1 VRGRGRGGHR
11 IAACRETYSEHVYT
25 PGRVSNEAADTA
37 LLIRRAQAG
46 DDHAVE
52 VLIDRAR
59 PVIRAVLVTRY
70 LVGQTQADMWSLAT
84 EYTLVALRDY
94 RPGRASW
101 RTFLSMVLC
110 RRLDADITASRRKKR
125 WRGQRD
131 LPLDEIGEREIPDPN
146 APDPARMA
154 DVIDADTLA
163 LWLGSRLSGLEEAV
177 ARGIAEGLSYADIA
191 QQLGVRQKTVDNALQ
206 RLRRKALRDRDTMC
220 EAEQ

>member
-1 VRGRGRGGHR
+1 MASS
-11 IAACRETYSEHVYT
+11 AAYQIGQTWRE
-25 PGRVSNEAADTA
+25 AQDTNA
-37 LLIRRAQAG
+37 LVRRAQSG
-46 DDHAVE
+46 DADAIETLLRRSAPILGRAMRSLHLPGEEPADTLAFHRRSF
-52 VLIDRAR
+52 LI
-59 PVIRAVLVTRY
+59 
-70 LVGQTQADMWSLAT
+70 
-84 EYTLVALRDY
+84 ALRDY
-94 RPGRASW
+94 RPERGASW
-101 RTFLSMVLC
+101 PRFLHMVLC

-177 ARGIAEGLSYADIA
+177 ARGIAEGLSYAAIA

-206 RLRRKALRDRDTMC
+206 RLRRKAQRDREREIM
-220 EAEQ
+220 

>member
-1 VRGRGRGGHR
+1 MASSSAYQIGQTW
-11 IAACRETYSEHVYT
+11 RESQ
-25 PGRVSNEAADTA
+25 DTNA
-37 LLIRRAQAG
+37 LVRRAQAG

-52 VLIDRAR
+52 VLIDRSR
-59 PVIRAVLVTRY
+59 PVIRAVLLTRY

-177 ARGIAEGLSYADIA
+177 ARGIAEGLSYAAIA

-206 RLRRKALRDRDTMC
+206 RLRRKAQRDREREVM
-220 EAEQ
+220 

>member
-1 VRGRGRGGHR
+1 MASS
-11 IAACRETYSEHVYT
+11 AAYQIGQTWRESQ
-25 PGRVSNEAADTA
+25 DTNA
-37 LLIRRAQAG
+37 LIRRAQAG

-52 VLIDRAR
+52 VLIERSR
-59 PVIRAVLVTRY
+59 PVIRAVLRTRY
-70 LVGQTQADMWSLAT
+70 LVGQTPADMWSLAT
-84 EYTLVALRDY
+84 EYTLIALRDY
-94 RPGRASW
+94 RPGRSSW
-101 RTFLSMVLC
+101 RTFLALVLC

-177 ARGIAEGLSYADIA
+177 ARGIAEGLSYAAIA

-206 RLRRKALRDRDTMC
+206 RLRRKAQRDR
-220 EAEQ
+220 EREVV

>member
-1 VRGRGRGGHR
+1 MASS
-11 IAACRETYSEHVYT
+11 AAYQIGQTWRE
-25 PGRVSNEAADTA
+25 AQDTNA
-37 LLIRRAQAG
+37 LVRRAQSG
-46 DDHAVE
+46 DADAIETLLRRSAPILGRAMRSLHLPGEEPADTLAFHRRSF
-52 VLIDRAR
+52 LI
-59 PVIRAVLVTRY
+59 
-70 LVGQTQADMWSLAT
+70 
-84 EYTLVALRDY
+84 ALRDY
-94 RPGRASW
+94 RPERGASW
-101 RTFLSMVLC
+101 PRFLHMVLC

-177 ARGIAEGLSYADIA
+177 ARGIAEGLSYAAIA

-206 RLRRKALRDRDTMC
+206 RLRRKALRNREREVM
-220 EAEQ
+220 

>member
-1 VRGRGRGGHR
+1 MGLSHRGGHR

-52 VLIDRAR
+52 VLIDRSR
-59 PVIRAVLVTRY
+59 PVIRAVLLTRY

-177 ARGIAEGLSYADIA
+177 ARGIAEGLSYAAIA

-206 RLRRKALRDRDTMC
+206 RLRRKAQRDREREVM
-220 EAEQ
+220 

>member
-1 VRGRGRGGHR
+1 MRGRGRGGHR

-59 PVIRAVLVTRY
+59 PVIRAVLSTRY

-177 ARGIAEGLSYADIA
+177 ARGIAEGLSYAAIA

-206 RLRRKALRDRDTMC
+206 RLRRKAQRDREREVM
-220 EAEQ
+220 

>member
-1 VRGRGRGGHR
+1 MRGRGRGGHR
-11 IAACRETYSEHVYT
+11 IATCRETYSEHVYT

-52 VLIDRAR
+52 VLIERSR
-59 PVIRAVLVTRY
+59 PVIRAVLRTRY
-70 LVGQTQADMWSLAT
+70 LVGQTPADMWSLAT
-84 EYTLVALRDY
+84 EYTLIALREY
-94 RPGRASW
+94 RPGRSSW
-101 RTFLSMVLC
+101 RTFLALVLC

-146 APDPARMA
+146 TPDPACMA
-154 DVIDADTLA
+154 DVLDADTLA

-177 ARGIAEGLSYADIA
+177 ARGIAEGLSYAAIA
-191 QQLGVRQKTVDNALQ
+191 QQLGVRKKTVDNALQ
-206 RLRRKALRDRDTMC
+206 RLRRKAQRDRQAML